1 MSAGLSSKMQEELA
15 DYCRGNSVRRLSL
28 FGSCL
33 HGIAQAGSDIDF
45 LVEFEARARV
55 GLFRL
60 AQMDMELTEM
70 LGRKVD
76 LRTAQELSRHFR
88 QQVQG
93 EAQVIYAET

>member
-1 MSAGLSSKMQEELA
+1 MNAWLNTTTQDELA
-15 DYCRGNSVRRLSL
+15 DYCRCNSVRRLFL

-33 HGIAQAGSDIDF
+33 HGKAQAESDIDL
-45 LVEFEARARV
+45 LVEFEAQARV

-60 AQMDMELTEM
+60 AQMEMELTER

-88 QQVQG
+88 QQVRE
-93 EAQVIYAET
+93 EAQVIYAEK